1 MAENNPVLISKTQL
15 KNSQI
20 NPPLKCGDT
29 NFDDLKFL
37 NTYNNESLKKD
48 DKENFLEEN
57 KLIEINSVQEEII
70 TFIIKEN
77 EKISYN
83 KHFVLNVC
91 PAIARKINHNLT
103 LMKISIVLPKWISK
117 AMLTEFFIYY
127 YDNDY
132 DKFTVTSKQLL
143 LVSEYFE
150 NDCLVTSII
159 KNEIIPYLSNENCLR
174 NLEDSFYKSCLKNFK
189 NEIWFKWFYESLFYC
204 GKNFIYLLQN
214 HFEKIK
220 SLNQKLLEEI
230 IEKYLF
236 FII

>member
-20 NPPLKCGDT
+20 NPPLKSGDT

-83 KHFVLNVC
+83 K
-91 PAIARKINHNLT
+91 
-103 LMKISIVLPKWISK
+103 
-117 AMLTEFFIYY
+117 
-127 YDNDY
+127 
-132 DKFTVTSKQLL
+132 QL
-143 LVSEYFE
+143 
-150 NDCLVTSII
+150 
-159 KNEIIPYLSNENCLR
+159 
-174 NLEDSFYKSCLKNFK
+174 
-189 NEIWFKWFYESLFYC
+189 
-204 GKNFIYLLQN
+204 
-214 HFEKIK
+214 
-220 SLNQKLLEEI
+220 
-230 IEKYLF
+230 
-236 FII
+236 

>member
-159 KNEIIPYLSNENCLR
+159 SRVLKTSKTKFGLNGFM
-174 NLEDSFYKSCLKNFK
+174 NLYFIVAKTLFTYYKTTLKK
-189 NEIWFKWFYESLFYC
+189 
-204 GKNFIYLLQN
+204 
-214 HFEKIK
+214 
-220 SLNQKLLEEI
+220 LNR
-230 IEKYLF
+230 
-236 FII
+236 